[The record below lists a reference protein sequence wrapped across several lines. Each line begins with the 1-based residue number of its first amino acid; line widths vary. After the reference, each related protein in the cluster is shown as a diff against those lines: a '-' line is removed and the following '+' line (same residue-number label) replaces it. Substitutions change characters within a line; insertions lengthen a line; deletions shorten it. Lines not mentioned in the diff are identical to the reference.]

1 MPALSVN
8 GLDLHY
14 ESQGEGPPL
23 VVVHGGWTDH
33 TVWQGVADELAG
45 SFRVIR
51 YDRRGYS
58 RSGRPEGELT
68 RRQHEHDLAGMI
80 ETLAEGSAGVIAS
93 SYGGLVTLGLAGR
106 RPELIESMCIHE
118 APAVALAGGG
128 EPGRLADE
136 AMVGMAAV
144 TEQIE
149 AGDDEGGA
157 RRFVEEL
164 GLGPGAWEQ
173 LPESIRAL
181 FTNNAS
187 AVAAEQHDPD
197 WSTLDIP
204 AIKEAGHP
212 LLLTKGTAGPAWL
225 RALQDRVAEALPYA
239 EMTVM
244 EGAGHSPH
252 MTHPSEFAGI
262 VGAFV
267 RTRVMSQ

>member
-1 MPALSVN
+1 MPVASVN
-8 GLDLHY
+8 GVDLYY
-14 ESQGEGPPL
+14 EAQGDGPPL

-58 RSGRPEGELT
+58 RSERPEGGRT
-68 RRQHEHDLAGMI
+68 RRQDEDDLAGVI
-80 ETLAEGSAGVIAS
+80 ETLAEGPAGVIAS

-118 APAVALAGGG
+118 APSVPLAGRG

-149 AGDDEGGA
+149 AGDAEGGA

-181 FTNNAS
+181 FTNNAL

-204 AIKEAGHP
+204 AITEVGHP
-212 LLLTKGTAGPAWL
+212 LLLTKGTVGPAWL
-225 RALQDRVAEALPYA
+225 RALQDRLAEALPHA
-239 EMTVM
+239 ETAVID
-244 EGAGHSPH
+244 GAGHSPH
-252 MTHPSEFAGI
+252 MTHPGEFAAT

-267 RTRVMSQ
+267 RSRAAS